1 MGALAATRSYRAADV
16 ERAQFTKRATPR
28 GEISTQEHT
37 CITSIVEPGV
47 AVLTVPDNG
56 TLSNFRRLAST

>member
-28 GEISTQEHT
+28 GETENTIGRLEG
-37 CITSIVEPGV
+37 EPNWRK
-47 AVLTVPDNG
+47 DWD
-56 TLSNFRRLAST
+56 